1 MTAKPPQTPATPQR
15 RPSKRKL
22 LTIGVVIQAR
32 MTSQRFPGKSMA
44 LLREKPVLQH
54 VIERCKA
61 IKSPFG
67 FSKPLI
73 VVAMPDDPASEPMGQ
88 LAQRMKVDHF
98 VGSETNVLERY
109 YHAARFFNLDFIVR
123 ITADCPF
130 ISPIICQ
137 QVLHLLIWR
146 KCDYVSN
153 CYPTIDRTFPKGLDC
168 EAFTMDCLEAAHVI
182 VEQEY
187 EKYTRIKSL
196 GKEKFDV
203 ILKQLDYCREHVTP
217 WMVEEPQLKRAMVK
231 QKVDHSD
238 LNWCID
244 TPEDI
249 TRLEAMYE
257 EIMKMHKNNANDNTT
272 DTKKVLH

>member
-1 MTAKPPQTPATPQR
+1 MTASSTQTPATPQR
-15 RPSKRKL
+15 RPGKRKAVAV
-22 LTIGVVIQAR
+22 GVIIQAR
-32 MTSQRFPGKSMA
+32 MTSRRFPGKSMA
-44 LLREKPVLQH
+44 PLMNKPVLQH

-67 FSKPLI
+67 YSKPLVI
-73 VVAMPDDPASEPMGQ
+73 VAMPDDPASEPMGQ
-88 LAQRMKVDHF
+88 LVQRLKVDHF
-98 VGSETNVLERY
+98 VGSEYNVLERY
-109 YHAARFFNLDFIVR
+109 YHAAKFFNLDYVVR

-153 CYPTIDRTFPKGLDC
+153 CYPTESRTFPKGLDC

-187 EKYTRIKSL
+187 DKYTRIKSL
-196 GKEKFDV
+196 GKEKFET

-217 WMVEEPQLKRAMVK
+217 WMVDEPNLKRAIVK
-231 QKVDHSD
+231 QKEDRSN
-238 LNWCID
+238 LNWCVD
-244 TPEDI
+244 VPEDI
-249 TRLEAMYE
+249 PRLEAMYE
-257 EIMKMHKNNANDNTT
+257 EIMKIHKNNSNDN
-272 DTKKVLH
+272 KVLH